1 MNTTNELVINFI
13 LGGIILSSITYLVK
27 YVSSELAAIIWAS
40 PILLVPSIIILWNN
54 NTANDNII
62 DFVKIAIPYIFIT
75 LLWMVLFILIFKKN
89 IKHNYCI
96 ITSILFSSIIWG
108 VIVCILYKINFT
120 KLF

>member
-1 MNTTNELVINFI
+1 MKIQNELVINFI

-75 LLWMVLFILIFKKN
+75 LLWMVLFILICKKN
-89 IKHNYCI
+89 IKQNNCI

-108 VIVCILYKINFT
+108 VIVFILYKINFT